1 MNIPVKQSTTV
12 TLSAVSSQGFS
23 SSFKFLNSNSEL
35 CSLSPK
41 SKLSILRQEV
51 GIDGKTVCLHLP
63 VGLACDIKV
72 FEVKFVIA
80 TKQEPELKVAQRC
93 EIGQMQT
100 VCRFSWLRGR
110 GFYRQVKVA
119 MRCLT
124 SCRTQAAKPS
134 ITFSQPAVGRPLDAC
149 FSIATKTI
157 VYHLWAHICLLL
169 EGAKRRTDCF
179 ERTEVGNRPWKP
191 DSSHE
196 GWMQLAT
203 TSGHRGPDSTCILG
217 SVQLATLAFTKT
229 RCSSA
234 PFAASQ
240 EVARKIYVKGIK
252 SFTRGKHQWPPAQ
265 ILPVIDCFA
274 LSVDFNHPLIVTHAL
289 ENRLARA

>member
-1 MNIPVKQSTTV
+1 MPDKLQNTSGEAVNHIFTASCGPST
-12 TLSAVSSQGFS
+12 
-23 SSFKFLNSNSEL
+23 
-35 CSLSPK
+35 
-41 SKLSILRQEV
+41 
-51 GIDGKTVCLHLP
+51 
-63 VGLACDIKV
+63 
-72 FEVKFVIA
+72 
-80 TKQEPELKVAQRC
+80 
-93 EIGQMQT
+93 
-100 VCRFSWLRGR
+100 
-110 GFYRQVKVA
+110 
-119 MRCLT
+119 RCLFQHCYQN
-124 SCRTQAAKPS
+124 SCLPKK
-134 ITFSQPAVGRPLDAC
+134 C
-149 FSIATKTI
+149 
-157 VYHLWAHICLLL
+157 LWAHICLLL

-179 ERTEVGNRPWKP
+179 ERTEVGKRPWKP

-203 TSGHRGPDSTCILG
+203 TSGHRGQDSTCILG

-274 LSVDFNHPLIVTHAL
+274 LSVGFNHPQIVIHTL